1 MKFPIFVKN
10 KRIFIWYHGHWINIH
25 LESIANGGGFKG
37 YYRFF
42 KGLLLCILGKH
53 RYIFV
58 FSTKDSNSHKNCSY
72 CRKIKNENN

>member
-1 MKFPIFVKN
+1 MKFPILVKN

-42 KGLLLCILGKH
+42 KGLLLYILGNTNILLFFDERLKQ
-53 RYIFV
+53 
-58 FSTKDSNSHKNCSY
+58 S
-72 CRKIKNENN
+72 